1 MVFEGFDQGVL
12 LVVILTTSLVMTAA
26 LISQGGGI
34 QPVPE
39 HDLESLPE
47 APRAMAPKGLWQA
60 PTTQSMRPPTPSSGT
75 GTESAGADTDNVNG
89 AGTPDPAGDESNP
102 EAQG

>member
-1 MVFEGFDQGVL
+1 L

-47 APRAMAPKGLWQA
+47 APRTMGPHGSLAGADHA
-60 PTTQSMRPPTPSSGT
+60 SVTPANTEHSGT
-75 GTESAGADTDNVNG
+75 ATAGADTDDING
-89 AGTPDPAGDESNP
+89 GGTPGPADDESNP

>member
-1 MVFEGFDQGVL
+1 M
-12 LVVILTTSLVMTAA
+12 
-26 LISQGGGI
+26 
-34 QPVPE
+34 PE

-47 APRAMAPKGLWQA
+47 APRAVAPQGPLAGAEHGVDA
-60 PTTQSMRPPTPSSGT
+60 PANAELSGT